1 MATLVFIHDRL
12 SVTVLLF
19 MLLMGVWMLWNYLRG
34 EGMTGSLWGALVI
47 GEILILVEGLLG
59 ATLFLGG
66 HRPARSAIHILYGI
80 VLALSLPAAFFYTRG
95 RNSRAETLIYAIV
108 ALFLAGVT
116 IRARLTGG
124 G

>member
-1 MATLVFIHDRL
+1 MATLAFIHNRL

-19 MLLMGVWMLWNYLRG
+19 MLLMGVWMLWSYLRG
-34 EGMTGSLWGALVI
+34 AGMTGSLWGALVV
-47 GEILILVEGLLG
+47 GELLIVVEGLLG

-66 HRPARSAIHILYGI
+66 YRPARSAIHILYGI
-80 VLALSLPAAFFYTRG
+80 VMAMSLPAAFFYTRG

-108 ALFLAGVT
+108 ALFLAGVS